1 VPQELEAQE
10 LEVQGQQVQGQVVIK
25 PLEVALQPVLEDEG
39 YQN

>member
-1 VPQELEAQE
+1 VSQELEA
-10 LEVQGQQVQGQVVIK
+10 QGQQVQGQAAIE

>member
-1 VPQELEAQE
+1 VPQELEAQ
-10 LEVQGQQVQGQVVIK
+10 GQQVQEQEAIK